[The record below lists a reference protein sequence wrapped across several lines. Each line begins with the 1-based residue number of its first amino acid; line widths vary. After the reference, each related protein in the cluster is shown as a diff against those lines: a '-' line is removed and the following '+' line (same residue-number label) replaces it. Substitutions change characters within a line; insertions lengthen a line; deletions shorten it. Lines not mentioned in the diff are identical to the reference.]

1 MTNTTIQHNDL
12 LVTNSNRQILK
23 IALPICMALLVP
35 QLNFI
40 TNNIFISGIG
50 ETELATA
57 GITGV
62 FYLVF
67 ALVGN
72 GLNSGIQALIARRAG
87 ENRPEEI
94 GKLFSQSIWV
104 SLFFATVA
112 IAIIYLTGHL
122 FLTAVLSMPVVQ
134 QEAIEFMRI
143 RIWGAPFLYIFQAG
157 NALLVGTNNS
167 RYMKYGFII
176 QALLNILLDY
186 LLIYG
191 HWGLPKMGFNGA
203 ALGSVISEAVGML
216 VVFSIIVYKKFHR
229 RFSLFQ
235 HIKFDGKRAGLIL
248 QQTSPLI
255 AQFLLSVGSWLLFY
269 ILIENKGER
278 PLAVSNTMRN
288 IYGMF
293 GIFSWAFASTSNA
306 MVSNVIGQG
315 KKEEVIPLIYK
326 IMKLSMLFTFVLCLL
341 INLLPQVFLQIYGRD
356 ESFIADA
363 IPVIRIVT
371 LGIFAMSMATV
382 WLNGVT
388 GTGNTKIN
396 LAIEMVAISAY
407 CIYITFALKVWNLP
421 LAWAWASEVMY
432 WLILLVLSWFYIRSG
447 RWKTKII

>member
-1 MTNTTIQHNDL
+1 
-12 LVTNSNRQILK
+12 
-23 IALPICMALLVP
+23 MALLVP

-104 SLFFATVA
+104 SLFFAAGA
-112 IAIIYLTGHL
+112 IAIIYLTGRL

-134 QEAIEFMRI
+134 QEAIEFMKI
-143 RIWGAPFLYIFQAG
+143 RIWGVPFLYMFQAG

-176 QALLNILLDY
+176 QAGLNILLDY

-191 HWGLPKMGFNGA
+191 HWGLPELGFNGA
-203 ALGSVISEAVGML
+203 AIGSVISEVIGML
-216 VVFSIIVYKKFHR
+216 VVFSIIFYKKYHLRFTLFHH
-229 RFSLFQ
+229 L
-235 HIKFDGKRAGLIL
+235 KFDGKRAGLIFR
-248 QQTSPLI
+248 QTSPLV

-278 PLAVSNTMRN
+278 PLAISNTMRN

-306 MVSNVIGQG
+306 MVSNIIGQG

-326 IMKLSMLFTFVLCLL
+326 IMKLSVLFTLVLCLL
-341 INLLPQVFLQIYGRD
+341 INIFPQVFLHLYGRD
-356 ESFIADA
+356 ENFIADA
-363 IPVIRIVT
+363 IPVIRMVT
-371 LGIFAMSMATV
+371 LGILSMSMATV

-396 LAIEMVAISAY
+396 LVIEIAAITIY
-407 CIYITFALKVWNLP
+407 CIYVSLALKVWNVP
-421 LAWAWASEVMY
+421 LAWAWAAELIY
-432 WLILLVLSWFYIRSG
+432 WMILLTLSWLYIRNG
-447 RWKTKII
+447 RWKAKEI